1 MELSQCE
8 FLKKL
13 GKEICAARKRQNM
26 SQAELAEKAD
36 LSVTYVSKIECGHR
50 NISAFT
56 LARIAEVLGI
66 SHIKLI
72 ESACEN
78 QGDSTKRKISALLI
92 GYSPD
97 EVEDILHII
106 CTVNE
111 LIAKKT
117 A

>member
-1 MELSQCE
+1 MISEKV
-8 FLKKL
+8 FLHNI
-13 GKEICAARKRQNM
+13 GREICEARKLRKM

-50 NISAFT
+50 NLSAFT
-56 LARIAEVLGI
+56 LARIAEALGI

-78 QGDSTKRKISALLI
+78 QGDSTQRKISALLM

-106 CTVNE
+106 RTVNE

>member
-1 MELSQCE
+1 MIVTEKE
-8 FLKKL
+8 FLHNI
-13 GKEICAARKRQNM
+13 GKEICAARKRLNL

-50 NISAFT
+50 NFSAYT
-56 LARIAEVLGI
+56 LARISQALEL
-66 SHIKLI
+66 SYFQQL
-72 ESACEN
+72 EATCEGKCN
-78 QGDSTKRKISALLI
+78 LSCKIINALLI

-97 EVEDILHII
+97 EVEKILHII
-106 CTVNE
+106 RTVNE

>member
-1 MELSQCE
+1 MITEKV
-8 FLKKL
+8 FLHNL
-13 GKEICAARKRQNM
+13 GNEICEARKRLNM

-50 NISAFT
+50 SFSAYTLSKISQVLGLSSVQLLEAVYEEKRI
-56 LARIAEVLGI
+56 LAR
-66 SHIKLI
+66 KKI
-72 ESACEN
+72 E
-78 QGDSTKRKISALLI
+78 ALLM

-106 CTVNE
+106 RTVNE